1 MATWRAFAEQAPE
14 LAQAG
19 ERLFQEHEVAYLA
32 TTSPA
37 GWPRL
42 SPFCPAVDAGHL
54 WAFIIEESPKR
65 AHLDANGRFA
75 IHAMP
80 GDEDEQFLVTG
91 RAAREADP
99 ALREPALVA
108 MPYAD
113 ADERHILYEFF
124 PLRAIWTTWVNFQRP
139 GMKPVHR
146 SWREGSSG

>member
-42 SPFCPAVDAGHL
+42 SPFCPAVAAGHL

-65 AHLDANGRFA
+65 LDMCRQADVEELVFFDFA
-75 IHAMP
+75 TIVSSHPWA
-80 GDEDEQFLVTG
+80 
-91 RAAREADP
+91 EAK
-99 ALREPALVA
+99 R
-108 MPYAD
+108 
-113 ADERHILYEFF
+113 
-124 PLRAIWTTWVNFQRP
+124 
-139 GMKPVHR
+139 
-146 SWREGSSG
+146 